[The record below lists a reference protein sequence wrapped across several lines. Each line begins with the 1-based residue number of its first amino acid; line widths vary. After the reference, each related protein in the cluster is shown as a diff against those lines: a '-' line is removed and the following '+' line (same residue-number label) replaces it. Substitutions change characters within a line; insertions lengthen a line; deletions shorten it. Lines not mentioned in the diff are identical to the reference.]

1 MPELSLHLKKL
12 KALPGALD
20 IIRYLD
26 ASDTGYADM
35 DDITYDLDMSSRR
48 FGKATRRLVTNGYIQ
63 MRSDYVYELT
73 QRGKESAHELRAY
86 DAAVPDTDDS
96 HLTRPVLL
104 ALPRNL
110 IAGQTSPLVLG
121 FPADRDFP
129 GTLDL
134 VLRLEPLHAELGAFN
149 EIAQVGPGEFVTD
162 TTITPGNRTQARLR
176 LQVFHLK
183 DDGNE
188 LALCG
193 GMYVDVAVLDEG
205 DTGEMIAYSADIS
218 FDSA

>member
-1 MPELSLHLKKL
+1 MPELSMHLKKL
-12 KALPGALD
+12 ETLPGALD

-26 ASDTGYADM
+26 ESDTGYADM

-73 QRGKESAHELRAY
+73 QRGKESARELREY
-86 DAAVPDTDDS
+86 DAAAPDTDDS
-96 HLTRPVLL
+96 LLTRPVLL

-110 IAGQTSPLVLG
+110 VAGQTSPLLLG
-121 FPADRDFP
+121 FPAESDFP

-134 VLRLEPLHAELGAFN
+134 VLRLEPIYAELGAFN
-149 EIAQVGPGEFVTD
+149 EMAQVGADAFVTE

-183 DDGNE
+183 DGGND

-193 GMYVDVAVLDEG
+193 GMYVDVAVLEDG
-205 DTGEMIAYSADIS
+205 DTGEMIAYSTDIT